1 MNLCFSP
8 ADILLPRDGIPM
20 HTWSVIACDQ
30 YTADPAYWQEL
41 QKAVKDAPSTLHLI
55 LPEIYLG
62 AGDTPQ
68 RIAKINSTMR
78 RYEAQL
84 FKTLANAFIFVQR
97 TQPDGRVRCGLVGKL
112 DLECY
117 DYHEQARPLVR
128 ATEGTVLSRI
138 PPRMKI
144 REHASLELPHI
155 MLLADDPDDTLLSP
169 VKAQTT
175 QMEILYDFPLLMG
188 GGSIRGWL
196 CAPQQS
202 AELCARLAAMQ
213 NAVRQGSFLF
223 AVGDGNHSLATAKA
237 CYEALKERI
246 GAEAAAKHPARYAL
260 CEVVNLYDSALD
272 FEPIYRAVF
281 HVNPEHLLQAFCA
294 ACPPKCGGNRYT
306 VCTKAGER
314 ELLCGDGGRL
324 PVAVLQEFLD
334 GYLRQYGGEVDY
346 IHGAEQTRA
355 LACAE
360 DTVCF
365 LFSGMEKTELFPAVR
380 AGGAL
385 PRKTFSMGHA
395 DDKRFYLECR
405 KIL

>member
-117 DYHEQARPLVR
+117 DYQEQARPLVR

-155 MLLADDPDDTLLSP
+155 MLLAD
-169 VKAQTT
+169 
-175 QMEILYDFPLLMG
+175 
-188 GGSIRGWL
+188 
-196 CAPQQS
+196 
-202 AELCARLAAMQ
+202 
-213 NAVRQGSFLF
+213 AVPS
-223 AVGDGNHSLATAKA
+223 
-237 CYEALKERI
+237 
-246 GAEAAAKHPARYAL
+246 AAAPN
-260 CEVVNLYDSALD
+260 ESAC
-272 FEPIYRAVF
+272 
-281 HVNPEHLLQAFCA
+281 Q
-294 ACPPKCGGNRYT
+294 
-306 VCTKAGER
+306 
-314 ELLCGDGGRL
+314 
-324 PVAVLQEFLD
+324 
-334 GYLRQYGGEVDY
+334 
-346 IHGAEQTRA
+346 
-355 LACAE
+355 
-360 DTVCF
+360 
-365 LFSGMEKTELFPAVR
+365 
-380 AGGAL
+380 
-385 PRKTFSMGHA
+385 
-395 DDKRFYLECR
+395 
-405 KIL
+405 

>member
-8 ADILLPRDGIPM
+8 ADILLPKDGIPM

-30 YTADPAYWQEL
+30 YTADPSYWKTLQE
-41 QKAVKDAPSTLHLI
+41 AVKDAPSTLHLI

-68 RIAKINSTMR
+68 RIAEVNSTMR
-78 RYEAQL
+78 RYEVQL

-97 TQPDGRVRCGLVGKL
+97 TQPDGRVRCGLIGKL

-117 DYHEQARPLVR
+117 DYREQARPLVR

-155 MLLADDPDDTLLSP
+155 MLLADDPGDTLLSP

-175 QMEILYDFPLLMG
+175 QMELLYDFPLLMG
-188 GGSIRGWL
+188 GGSIRGYL
-196 CAPQQS
+196 CTPRQS
-202 AELCARLAAMQ
+202 AELSARLAAMQ
-213 NAVRQGSFLF
+213 SAVRQGSFLF

-260 CEVVNLYDSALD
+260 CEVVNLYDGALD

-281 HVNPEHLLQAFCA
+281 HVDPEHLLQAFCA

-355 LACAE
+355 LACTE

-365 LFSGMEKTELFPAVR
+365 LFSGMKKTELFPAVR

>member
-117 DYHEQARPLVR
+117 DYQEQARPLVR

-202 AELCARLAAMQ
+202 AELCERLAAMQ

-314 ELLCGDGGRL
+314 VLLCGDGGRL

>member
-117 DYHEQARPLVR
+117 DYQEQARPLVR

-175 QMEILYDFPLLMG
+175 QMELLYDFPLLMG

-196 CAPQQS
+196 CTPRQS

-294 ACPPKCGGNRYT
+294 ACPPKCGGNRYK

-334 GYLRQYGGEVDY
+334 G
-346 IHGAEQTRA
+346 
-355 LACAE
+355 
-360 DTVCF
+360 
-365 LFSGMEKTELFPAVR
+365 
-380 AGGAL
+380 
-385 PRKTFSMGHA
+385 
-395 DDKRFYLECR
+395 
-405 KIL
+405 

>member
-8 ADILLPRDGIPM
+8 ADILLPKDGIPM

-68 RIAKINSTMR
+68 RIAEINSTMR

-155 MLLADDPDDTLLSP
+155 MLLANDPDDTLLSP
-169 VKAQTT
+169 VKAQTAK
-175 QMEILYDFPLLMG
+175 MELLYDFPLLMR

-196 CAPQQS
+196 CTPQQS
-202 AELCARLAAMQ
+202 AGLCARLAAMQ

-260 CEVVNLYDSALD
+260 CEVVNLYDGALD

-306 VCTKAGER
+306 ACTKAGER
-314 ELLCGDGGRL
+314 ELLCGDGRRL

-334 GYLRQYGGEVDY
+334 GYLKQYGGEIDY
-346 IHGAEQTRA
+346 IHGTEQTRT

>member
-1 MNLCFSP
+1 
-8 ADILLPRDGIPM
+8 
-20 HTWSVIACDQ
+20 
-30 YTADPAYWQEL
+30 
-41 QKAVKDAPSTLHLI
+41 
-55 LPEIYLG
+55 
-62 AGDTPQ
+62 
-68 RIAKINSTMR
+68 MR

-84 FKTLANAFIFVQR
+84 LKTLANAFIFVQR

-117 DYHEQARPLVR
+117 DYQEQARPLVR

-175 QMEILYDFPLLMG
+175 QMELLYDFPLLMG

-196 CAPQQS
+196 CAPRQS

-281 HVNPEHLLQAFCA
+281 HVNTEHLLQAFCA